1 MLIGNN
7 PLKEAPEWFVNN
19 ISNRP
24 EYLSVLVNGTE
35 IKYFIWG
42 DKTKKPLLL
51 LHGYNAH
58 SFWWDH
64 IAPSLTENHCVV
76 ALDFS
81 GMGESG
87 RREEYSQ
94 EIFVDDVKGVL
105 DALSWKSCTCIA
117 HSMGGSIATLAT
129 SVYPNIFD
137 HLILLDSMIV
147 IPPNVAERM
156 SSNRPSARLVVASPD
171 LETASSRFRLM
182 PPQPCGKDYVLK
194 HVAETS
200 YTEKSDGWYLK
211 SDPLIPNTYKYND
224 LHDAFTKINFPLDYV
239 YGQASQLVTQ
249 EVLEYM
255 TYVGNLDDKNIHC
268 LPGAMHHLFLDM
280 PEEFISLMKELL
292 SK

>member
-1 MLIGNN
+1 MLIGKN
-7 PLKEAPEWFVNN
+7 PLNESPEWFVKN
-19 ISNRP
+19 ITKRP
-24 EYLSVLVNGTE
+24 EECSVSVNGSK
-35 IKYFIWG
+35 IKYYIWG
-42 DKTKKPLLL
+42 DISKKPLLL

-64 IAPSLTENHCVV
+64 IAPSLTNNHCVV

-81 GMGESG
+81 GMGESD

-94 EIFVDDVKGVL
+94 EIFVDDVKGVMN
-105 DALSWKSCTCIA
+105 DLSWNSCTCIA

-129 SVYPNIFD
+129 FIYPKIFD
-137 HLILLDSMIV
+137 HLILLDSMVV

-156 SSNRPSARLVVASPD
+156 ASNRPSARMVVASPD
-171 LETASSRFRLM
+171 IETAIARFRLT
-182 PPQPCGKDYVLK
+182 PSQPCKDYVLR
-194 HVAETS
+194 HIAETS
-200 YTEKSDGWYLK
+200 YSEKSDGWFLK

-224 LHDAFTKINFPLDYV
+224 LHEAFTKLDCPLDYV

-255 TYVGNLDDKNIHC
+255 TYVGNLDEKIIHS

-280 PEEFISLMKELL
+280 PEEFISLINKLL
-292 SK
+292 AK

>member
-1 MLIGNN
+1 MLIGKN
-7 PLKEAPEWFVNN
+7 PLNEAPEWFVKN
-19 ISNRP
+19 IAERP
-24 EYLSVLVNGTE
+24 EECSVNVNGANV
-35 IKYFIWG
+35 KYFIWG
-42 DKTKKPLLL
+42 DKSKKPLLL

-76 ALDFS
+76 GLDFS
-81 GMGESG
+81 GMGESD
-87 RREEYSQ
+87 RREVYSQ
-94 EIFVDDVKGVL
+94 EIFVDDVKGVI
-105 DALSWKSCTCIA
+105 DDLSWKSCTCIA

-129 SVYPNIFD
+129 SIYPDIFE

-171 LETASSRFRLM
+171 LETAVARFRLT
-182 PPQPCGKDYVLK
+182 PSQPCKDFVLR
-194 HVAETS
+194 HIAENS

-211 SDPLIPNTYKYND
+211 SDPTIPNTYKYND
-224 LHDAFTKINFPLDYV
+224 LHDAFTKMNCSLDYV
-239 YGQASQLVTQ
+239 YGQVSQLVTQ

-255 TYVGNLDDKNIHC
+255 TYVGNLDEKNIHS
-268 LPGAMHHLFLDM
+268 LAGAMHHLFLDM
-280 PEEFISLMKELL
+280 PEEFIILIKRLL

>member
-1 MLIGNN
+1 MLIGKN
-7 PLKEAPEWFVNN
+7 PLNEAPEWFVKN
-19 ISNRP
+19 IEIRP
-24 EYLSVLVNGTE
+24 EECSVSVNGAE
-35 IKYFIWG
+35 IKYFVWG
-42 DKTKKPLLL
+42 DRSKKPLLL

-64 IAPSLTENHCVV
+64 IAPALTDNHCVV

-81 GMGESG
+81 GMGESA

-94 EIFVDDVKGVL
+94 EIFVEDVKGVIDDL
-105 DALSWKSCTCIA
+105 AWPACTCIA
-117 HSMGGSIATLAT
+117 HSMGGSIGTLAT
-129 SVYPNIFD
+129 AIYPGIFK

-156 SSNRPSARLVVASPD
+156 ASNRPSARMVVASPD
-171 LETASSRFRLM
+171 LDTAMTRFRLT
-182 PPQPCGKDYVLK
+182 PSQPCKDYVLR
-194 HVAETS
+194 HIAETS
-200 YTEKSDGWYLK
+200 YVEKSDGWYLK

-224 LHDAFTKINFPLDYV
+224 LHDAFTKLDCTLDYV

-255 TYVGNLDDKNIHC
+255 TYVGNLNESQIHS

-280 PEEFISLMKELL
+280 PLEFIDLVKSILKQ
-292 SK
+292 

>member
-1 MLIGNN
+1 M
-7 PLKEAPEWFVNN
+7 
-19 ISNRP
+19 
-24 EYLSVLVNGTE
+24 
-35 IKYFIWG
+35 
-42 DKTKKPLLL
+42 

-76 ALDFS
+76 GLDFS
-81 GMGESG
+81 GMGESD

-94 EIFVDDVKGVL
+94 EIFVDDVKGVI
-105 DALSWKSCTCIA
+105 DDLSWKSCTCIA

-129 SVYPNIFD
+129 SIYPNIFE

-156 SSNRPSARLVVASPD
+156 ASNRPSARMVVASPD
-171 LETASSRFRLM
+171 LETAMERFRLT
-182 PPQPCGKDYVLK
+182 PSQPCKDYVLR
-194 HVAETS
+194 HIAETS
-200 YTEKSDGWYLK
+200 YIEESDGWYLK

-224 LHDAFTKINFPLDYV
+224 LHDAFTKLDCKLDYV

-255 TYVGNLDDKNIHC
+255 TYVGNLDETYIHS

-280 PEEFISLMKELL
+280 PEEFIFLIKRLL

>member
-1 MLIGNN
+1 MLIGKN
-7 PLKEAPEWFVNN
+7 PLNEAPEWFVKN
-19 ISNRP
+19 ITNRP
-24 EYLSVLVNGTE
+24 EECSVLINGSN
-35 IKYFIWG
+35 IKYYIWG
-42 DKTKKPLLL
+42 DKSKKPLLL

-64 IAPSLTENHCVV
+64 IAPSLTNDHCVV

-81 GMGESG
+81 GMGESD

-94 EIFVDDVKGVL
+94 EIFVDDVKGVI
-105 DALSWKSCTCIA
+105 DDLSWNSCTCIA

-129 SVYPNIFD
+129 FIYPKIFD

-156 SSNRPSARLVVASPD
+156 ASNRPSARMVVASPD
-171 LETASSRFRLM
+171 LETAMARFRLT
-182 PPQPCGKDYVLK
+182 PSQPCKDYVLR
-194 HVAETS
+194 HIAETS
-200 YTEKSDGWYLK
+200 YVEESDGWYLK

-224 LHDAFTKINFPLDYV
+224 LHEAFTKLDCPLDYV

-255 TYVGNLDDKNIHC
+255 TYVGNLDEKIIHS

-280 PEEFISLMKELL
+280 PEEFISLINRLL

>member
-1 MLIGNN
+1 MLIGKN
-7 PLKEAPEWFVNN
+7 PLNEAPEWFVKN
-19 ISNRP
+19 IEIRP
-24 EYLSVLVNGTE
+24 EECSVSVNGAE
-35 IKYFIWG
+35 IKYFVWG
-42 DKTKKPLLL
+42 DRSKKPLLL

-64 IAPSLTENHCVV
+64 IAPALTDNHCVV

-81 GMGESG
+81 GMGESD

-94 EIFVDDVKGVL
+94 EIFVEDVKGVIDDL
-105 DALSWKSCTCIA
+105 AWSACTCIA
-117 HSMGGSIATLAT
+117 HSMGGSIGTLAT
-129 SVYPNIFD
+129 AIYPGIFK

-156 SSNRPSARLVVASPD
+156 ASNRPSARMVVASPD
-171 LETASSRFRLM
+171 LDTAMTRFRLT
-182 PPQPCGKDYVLK
+182 PSQPCKDYVLR
-194 HVAETS
+194 HIAETS
-200 YTEKSDGWYLK
+200 YVEKSDGWYLK

-224 LHDAFTKINFPLDYV
+224 LHDAFTKLDCTLDYV

-255 TYVGNLDDKNIHC
+255 TYVGNLNESQIHS

-280 PEEFISLMKELL
+280 PLEFIDLVKSILKQ
-292 SK
+292 

>member
-1 MLIGNN
+1 MLIGKN
-7 PLKEAPEWFVNN
+7 PLNEAPEWFVKN
-19 ISNRP
+19 ITKRP
-24 EYLSVLVNGTE
+24 EECSVSVNGSK
-35 IKYFIWG
+35 IKYYIWG
-42 DKTKKPLLL
+42 DISKKPLLL

-64 IAPSLTENHCVV
+64 IAPSLTNNHCVV

-81 GMGESG
+81 GMGESD

-94 EIFVDDVKGVL
+94 EIFVDDVKGVMN
-105 DALSWKSCTCIA
+105 DLSWNSCTCIA

-129 SVYPNIFD
+129 FIYPKIFD
-137 HLILLDSMIV
+137 HLILLDSMVV

-156 SSNRPSARLVVASPD
+156 ASNRPSARMVVASPD
-171 LETASSRFRLM
+171 IETAIARFRLT
-182 PPQPCGKDYVLK
+182 PSQPCKDYVLR
-194 HVAETS
+194 HIAETS
-200 YTEKSDGWYLK
+200 YSEKSDGWYLK

-224 LHDAFTKINFPLDYV
+224 LHEAFTKLDCPLDYV

-255 TYVGNLDDKNIHC
+255 TYVGNLDEKIIHS

-280 PEEFISLMKELL
+280 PEEFVSLINKLL
-292 SK
+292 AK

>member
-1 MLIGNN
+1 MLIGKN
-7 PLKEAPEWFVNN
+7 PLNEAPEWFVKN
-19 ISNRP
+19 IEIRP
-24 EYLSVLVNGTE
+24 EECSVSVNGAE
-35 IKYFIWG
+35 IKYFVWG
-42 DKTKKPLLL
+42 DRSKKPLLL

-64 IAPSLTENHCVV
+64 IAPALADNHCVV

-81 GMGESG
+81 GMGESA

-94 EIFVDDVKGVL
+94 EIFVEDVKGVIDDL
-105 DALSWKSCTCIA
+105 AWPACTCIA
-117 HSMGGSIATLAT
+117 HSMGGSIGTLAT
-129 SVYPNIFD
+129 AIYPGIFK

-156 SSNRPSARLVVASPD
+156 ASNRPSARMVVASPD
-171 LETASSRFRLM
+171 LDTAMTRFRLT
-182 PPQPCGKDYVLK
+182 PSQPCKDYVLR
-194 HVAETS
+194 HIAETS
-200 YTEKSDGWYLK
+200 YVEKSDGWYLK

-224 LHDAFTKINFPLDYV
+224 LHDAFTKLDCTLDYV

-255 TYVGNLDDKNIHC
+255 TYVGNLNESQIHS

-280 PEEFISLMKELL
+280 PLEFIDLVKSILKQ
-292 SK
+292 

>member
-1 MLIGNN
+1 M
-7 PLKEAPEWFVNN
+7 
-19 ISNRP
+19 
-24 EYLSVLVNGTE
+24 
-35 IKYFIWG
+35 
-42 DKTKKPLLL
+42 

-64 IAPSLTENHCVV
+64 IAPSLTNDHCVV

-81 GMGESG
+81 GMGESD

-94 EIFVDDVKGVL
+94 EIFVDDVKGVMN
-105 DALSWKSCTCIA
+105 DLSWSSCTCIA

-129 SVYPNIFD
+129 FIYPKIFD

-156 SSNRPSARLVVASPD
+156 ASNRPSARMVVASPD
-171 LETASSRFRLM
+171 LETAMARFRLT
-182 PPQPCGKDYVLK
+182 PSQPCKDYVLR
-194 HVAETS
+194 HIAETS
-200 YTEKSDGWYLK
+200 YVEESDGWYLK

-224 LHDAFTKINFPLDYV
+224 LHEAFTKLDCPLDYV

-255 TYVGNLDDKNIHC
+255 TYVGNLDEKIIHS

-280 PEEFISLMKELL
+280 PEEFISLINRLL